1 MMQIRKTR
9 FGITAVA
16 LAAFTLPAAAF
27 AQFTGTSHPE
37 ETPVGTAQDSTPVP
51 HGYVP
56 TPKPSAAAPYTP
68 SAQLQQRN
76 VPTTAANAASTSG
89 TVSTSGTA
97 SSFTVV
103 GPTTDVIR
111 TESARTV
118 NQDDADAGIITHVDA
133 PPNGFAAG
141 TVFKVRMLNG
151 LSTQKTEIGSQW
163 SAELISPMERDG
175 RILIPAG
182 SIVSGRVTNTHSGRR
197 ITGEAS
203 MHLEPVSIALPDGS
217 RMALHAQVI
226 DTELGHGIKVDDE
239 GTLRHRDHK
248 AEEAGVLGL
257 TTGSGAVAGALVAGP
272 VGAAVGAGVGAGVST
287 VLWLKQDRQAQ
298 LPKGTELSFELSRPL
313 VVGLQ

>member
-9 FGITAVA
+9 FGMTAVA
-16 LAAFTLPAAAF
+16 FAAFALPAAAF

-37 ETPVGTAQDSTPVP
+37 DTPIGTAQDNTPVP
-51 HGYVP
+51 PGYVS
-56 TPKPSAAAPYTP
+56 TPKPSASTPYGSP
-68 SAQLQQRN
+68 AQLQQRD
-76 VPTTAANAASTSG
+76 VPSTAANSASTS
-89 TVSTSGTA
+89 

-111 TESARTV
+111 TEGARTV
-118 NQDDADAGIITHVDA
+118 NQDDADAGIITQVDA

-141 TVFKVRMLNG
+141 TVFKVRMLSG
-151 LSTQKTEIGSQW
+151 LSTQKTEVGSQW
-163 SAELISPMERDG
+163 SAELISPMQRDG
-175 RILIPAG
+175 RVLIPAG
-182 SIVSGRVTNTHSGRR
+182 SIVSGRVTDTHSGRR

-217 RMALHAQVI
+217 RMAMHAQVI
-226 DTELGHGIKVDDE
+226 DTELGHGIKVDSE
-239 GTLRHRDHK
+239 GTLRRRDHK

-287 VLWLKQDRQAQ
+287 ILWLKQDRQAQ

>member
-9 FGITAVA
+9 FGMTAVA

-76 VPTTAANAASTSG
+76 VPTTAANAA
-89 TVSTSGTA
+89 STSGTA